1 MQRFRAAFIVLFVFA
16 LMACGEAESS
26 AESLDFGDRPMAAPA
41 MAMAA
46 ESEAMVVREVPVEVE
61 VIREVPVEVVVE
73 KVVEKSVTAAPAP
86 AIAPAAAAPQVLDT
100 SVVERQ
106 IIRTG
111 TLSVVVT
118 ELAAAVTQ
126 VDDIMAGIPGAFVAA
141 SNIQQDDPRRVSTI
155 TVRVP
160 VEAFDATLAA
170 LRNIGADVIDEDIR
184 SQDVTAQYTDLTAR
198 LRNATAAEQQLL
210 DILTRAQNVQDT
222 IAVQR
227 ELTVVRERIEVLQG
241 QLNLLTNQTSLAT
254 IVLRLHPA
262 ADLIVMRE
270 IPSHFRMHDSTSLS
284 LSVWNEGTV
293 DLKQVEVVDRLDP
306 GMIFLAA
313 NDGGVYSAAAHTVSW
328 TIDRL
333 GPGEARFLSS
343 DVRLESE
350 ALEMEARAEA
360 STSSPESVGDN
371 NRAEAT
377 LTFHVDLSI
386 FKDGPAAVPVGR
398 DVAYNLEYRN
408 SGNTDARNVRL
419 EERLSDG
426 MQFVRAD
433 GGGRFDAER
442 NAIVWE
448 FPRIAPGLSDV
459 VTYVARVEADS
470 GRLQTD
476 TAITS
481 DEPDRADVDNTST
494 TFLTVLPEDVAD
506 REIWSPGDT
515 AGESVDRLG
524 QLAQW
529 VVDAG
534 VTIGIIGVP
543 VLVVLA
549 IPVLGVRAI
558 RRRRRA
564 RNAESAVEEAPTDQ
578 S

>member
-1 MQRFRAAFIVLFVFA
+1 MHRFRAAFIVLIVVA
-16 LMACGEAESS
+16 LTACGEAESS
-26 AESLDFGDRPMAAPA
+26 AESMASDYAPMPFPA
-41 MAMAA
+41 TGMAA
-46 ESEAMVVREVPVEVE
+46 ESEAAMVVREVPVE

-73 KVVEKSVTAAPAP
+73 KMVTAAPAP
-86 AIAPAAAAPQVLDT
+86 ASAPVATESESLDAG
-100 SVVERQ
+100 VVERQ

-155 TVRVP
+155 TLRVP

-170 LRNIGADVIDEDIR
+170 LRNIGAEVIDEDIR

-210 DILTRAQNVQDT
+210 DILTRAQSVQDT
-222 IAVQR
+222 IEVQR
-227 ELTVVRERIEVLQG
+227 ELTDVRERIEVLQG

-262 ADLIVMRE
+262 ADLIVTRE
-270 IPSHFRMHDSTSLS
+270 VPSHFRMHDQTHLG
-284 LSVWNEGTV
+284 LTVRNDGTV
-293 DLKQVEVVDRLDP
+293 DLKQVEVIDRLDA

-313 NDGGVYSAAAHTVSW
+313 GDGGVYDPAAHAVTW

-333 GPGEARFLSS
+333 GAGEARFLGAE
-343 DVRLESE
+343 VRLESD
-350 ALEMEARAEA
+350 ASEMHARAEV
-360 STSSPESVGDN
+360 STSSAEGDAAN
-371 NRAEAT
+371 NRATAT
-377 LTFHVDLSI
+377 LTFHVDLAV
-386 FKDGPAAVPVGR
+386 FKDGPNAVPIGR
-398 DVAYNLEYRN
+398 DAAYGMEFHN

-419 EERLSDG
+419 EERLPDG

-433 GGGRFDAER
+433 GGGRFDADR
-442 NAIVWE
+442 GAIVWE
-448 FPRIAPGLSDV
+448 FPRLGPGHTEHVS
-459 VTYVARVEADS
+459 YVARVEAS
-470 GRLQTD
+470 EGRLQTD
-476 TAITS
+476 TTITS
-481 DEPDRADVDNTST
+481 DEPDRAGVDNTRT

-506 REIWSPGDT
+506 REIWNPGDT

-529 VVDAG
+529 AVDAG
-534 VTIGIIGVP
+534 VTVGIIGVP

-564 RNAESAVEEAPTDQ
+564 RGAEEAPANQ
-578 S
+578 A

>member
-1 MQRFRAAFIVLFVFA
+1 MQRFRAAFIVLIVFA

-26 AESLDFGDRPMAAPA
+26 AESMGFDERATAAPA

-46 ESEAMVVREVPVEVE
+46 ESEEAMVVREVPVEVE

-73 KVVEKSVTAAPAP
+73 KVVEKMVTAAPAP
-86 AIAPAAAAPQVLDT
+86 AIAPAAAAPQSLDAG
-100 SVVERQ
+100 VVERQ

-126 VDDIMAGIPGAFVAA
+126 VDDVVAGIPGAFVAA
-141 SNIQQDDPRRVSTI
+141 SNVQQDDPRRVSTI

-160 VEAFDATLAA
+160 VEEFDAALAA
-170 LRNIGADVIDEDIR
+170 LRNVGAEVIDEDIR

-198 LRNATAAEQQLL
+198 LRNATAAERQLL
-210 DILTRAQNVQDT
+210 DILALAKSVQDT
-222 IAVQR
+222 IDVQR
-227 ELTVVRERIEVLQG
+227 ELTQVRERIEVLQG

-262 ADLIVMRE
+262 SDLILERE
-270 IPSHFRMHDSTSLS
+270 APRDFRMHGETHL
-284 LSVWNEGTV
+284 LLTVRNEGTV
-293 DLKQVEVVDRLDP
+293 DLTQVEVVDRLDP
-306 GMIFLAA
+306 GMIFVVAGEGA
-313 NDGGVYSAAAHTVSW
+313 VYDTAAHAVTW

-333 GPGEARFLSS
+333 GPGDTRLLGA
-343 DVRLESE
+343 DIRLESD
-350 ALEMEARAEA
+350 ANEMHARAEV
-360 STSSPESVGDN
+360 STSSPESDGAN
-371 NRAEAT
+371 NRATAT
-377 LTFHVDLSI
+377 LTFHVDLAV
-386 FKDGPAAVPVGR
+386 FKDGPNAVPIGR
-398 DVAYNLEYRN
+398 DAAYGLEFRN

-419 EERLSDG
+419 EERLPDG

-433 GGGRFDAER
+433 GGGRFDADR
-442 NAIVWE
+442 GMIVWE
-448 FPRIAPGLSDV
+448 FPRLGPGHAEHVS
-459 VTYVARVEADS
+459 YVARVEADA

-476 TAITS
+476 TTITS
-481 DEPDRADVDNTST
+481 DEPDRASVDNTRT

-506 REIWSPGDT
+506 REIWNPGDT

-529 VVDAG
+529 AVDAG

-549 IPVLGVRAI
+549 IPILGVRAI

-564 RNAESAVEEAPTDQ
+564 RNRAAEVEGASSE
-578 S
+578 